1 MGDDM
6 IYVLYGTQEYLID
19 KKIKELTKNID
30 KLEIDEF
37 DLENNNI
44 KQIIDAAST
53 FSLFST
59 NKTIIV
65 RNSFVFSSNKKGIDD
80 KDITLLQKYIEKPN
94 ENTTII
100 FVVSNEKLDARK
112 KIVTIVKKN
121 GTVLEFNEIK
131 NINSLVNEMI
141 KPYKISTNQINML
154 INRVGDNL
162 YILEHEIEKL
172 KTYKND
178 DLLITDDDIAN
189 VINKSVNTDIFY
201 LIDNIIN
208 RNMNEALE
216 CYYELIKIGEEPI
229 KILVLLANQFRLMYQ
244 VKELSKKG
252 YRIFDIMD
260 LLDQKQYP
268 IQKAIQK
275 GYNYDS
281 KILLEYLDKLATLDI
296 GIKNGKIDKNI
307 GLELFILG
315 V

>member
-1 MGDDM
+1 M
-6 IYVLYGTQEYLID
+6 IYVLYGTQDYLID

-37 DLENNNI
+37 DLENNTI

-53 FSLFST
+53 FSLFSL

-80 KDITLLQKYIEKPN
+80 KDINLLQKYIENPN

-112 KIVTIVKKN
+112 KIVTLVKKN

-131 NINSLVNEMI
+131 NINSLVNEMV
-141 KPYKISTNQINML
+141 KPYKININQINLL

-162 YILEHEIEKL
+162 YILENEIEKL

-178 DLLITDDDIAN
+178 DLLITNDDIVN
-189 VINKSVNTDIFY
+189 VINKSVNTDIFH
-201 LIDNIIN
+201 LIDSIIN
-208 RNMNEALE
+208 KNMDEALE

-229 KILVLLANQFRLMYQ
+229 KILILLANQFRLMYQ

-281 KILLEYLDKLATLDI
+281 KILLEYLDKLASLDS
-296 GIKNGKIDKNI
+296 GIKNGKIDKNT

-315 V
+315 M

>member
-1 MGDDM
+1 M
-6 IYVLYGTQEYLID
+6 IYVLYGTQDYLID

-37 DLENNNI
+37 DLENNTT

-53 FSLFST
+53 FSLFSL

-80 KDITLLQKYIEKPN
+80 KDINLLQKYIENPN

-112 KIVTIVKKN
+112 KIVTLVKKN

-131 NINSLVNEMI
+131 NINSLVNEMV
-141 KPYKISTNQINML
+141 KPYKININQINLL

-162 YILEHEIEKL
+162 YILENEIEKL

-178 DLLITDDDIAN
+178 DLLITNDDIVN
-189 VINKSVNTDIFY
+189 VINKSVNTDIFH
-201 LIDNIIN
+201 LIDSIIN
-208 RNMNEALE
+208 KNMDEALE

-229 KILVLLANQFRLMYQ
+229 KILILLANQFRLMYQ

-281 KILLEYLDKLATLDI
+281 KILLEYLDKLAILDS
-296 GIKNGKIDKNI
+296 GIKNGKIDKNT

-315 V
+315 M

>member
-1 MGDDM
+1 M
-6 IYVLYGTQEYLID
+6 IYVLYGIQDYLID
-19 KKIKELTKNID
+19 KKIQELTKNID
-30 KLEIDEF
+30 RLEIDEF

-44 KQIIDAAST
+44 KQIIDAAAT

-65 RNSFVFSSNKKGIDD
+65 YNSFVFSSNKKGIDD
-80 KDITLLQKYIEKPN
+80 KDINLLQKYIENPN
-94 ENTTII
+94 KNTTII
-100 FVVSNEKLDARK
+100 FVVSNDKLDSRK
-112 KIVTIVKKN
+112 KIVTSVKKN
-121 GTVLEFNEIK
+121 GIVLEFNEVK
-131 NINSLVNEMI
+131 NINTLVNDMI
-141 KPYKISTNQINML
+141 KPYKITVNQINTL

-162 YILEHEIEKL
+162 YILENEITKL

-178 DLLITDDDIAN
+178 DLIITDNDIVN
-189 VINKSVNTDIFY
+189 VINKSVNTDIFH
-201 LIDNIIN
+201 LIDSIIN
-208 RNMNEALE
+208 KNMNEALE

-252 YRIFDIMD
+252 YRISDIMD

-281 KILLEYLDKLATLDI
+281 KILLEYLNKLADLDI
-296 GIKNGKIDKNI
+296 GIKTGKIDKNT

-315 V
+315 M

>member
-1 MGDDM
+1 M

-19 KKIKELTKNID
+19 KKIKELTRNID

-65 RNSFVFSSNKKGIDD
+65 RNSFVFSSSKKGIDD

-112 KIVTIVKKN
+112 KIVTIVKKT

-131 NINSLVNEMI
+131 NINSLVNELI

-178 DLLITDDDIAN
+178 DLLITDDDITN

-296 GIKNGKIDKNI
+296 GIKNGKIDKNM

>member
-1 MGDDM
+1 M
-6 IYVLYGTQEYLID
+6 IYVLYGIQDYLID
-19 KKIKELTKNID
+19 KKIQELTKNID
-30 KLEIDEF
+30 RLEIDEF

-44 KQIIDAAST
+44 KQIIDAAAT

-65 RNSFVFSSNKKGIDD
+65 YNSFVFSSNKKGIDD
-80 KDITLLQKYIEKPN
+80 KDINLLQKYIENPN
-94 ENTTII
+94 KNTTII
-100 FVVSNEKLDARK
+100 FVVSNDKLDSRK
-112 KIVTIVKKN
+112 KIVTSVKKN
-121 GTVLEFNEIK
+121 GIVLEFNEVK
-131 NINSLVNEMI
+131 NINTLVNDMI
-141 KPYKISTNQINML
+141 KPYKITVNQINTL

-162 YILEHEIEKL
+162 YILENEITKL

-178 DLLITDDDIAN
+178 DLIITDNDIIN
-189 VINKSVNTDIFY
+189 VINKSVNTDIFH
-201 LIDNIIN
+201 LIDSIIN
-208 RNMNEALE
+208 KNMNEALE

-252 YRIFDIMD
+252 YRISDIMD

-281 KILLEYLDKLATLDI
+281 KILLEYLNKLADLDI
-296 GIKNGKIDKNI
+296 GIKTGKIDKNT

-315 V
+315 M

>member
-1 MGDDM
+1 M
-6 IYVLYGTQEYLID
+6 IYVLYGIQDYLID
-19 KKIKELTKNID
+19 KKIQELTKNID
-30 KLEIDEF
+30 RLEIDEF

-65 RNSFVFSSNKKGIDD
+65 YNSFVFSANKKGIDD
-80 KDITLLQKYIEKPN
+80 KDINLLQRYIENPN
-94 ENTTII
+94 KNTTII
-100 FVVSNEKLDARK
+100 FVVSNDKLDSRK
-112 KIVTIVKKN
+112 KIVTSVKKN
-121 GTVLEFNEIK
+121 GTVLEFNEVK
-131 NINSLVNEMI
+131 NINALVSDMI
-141 KPYKISTNQINML
+141 KPYKITANQINAL

-162 YILEHEIEKL
+162 YILENEIAKL

-178 DLLITDDDIAN
+178 DLIITDNDIIN
-189 VINKSVNTDIFY
+189 VINKSVNTDIFH
-201 LIDNIIN
+201 LIDSIIN
-208 RNMNEALE
+208 KNMNEALE

-252 YRIFDIMD
+252 YRIFDIID

-281 KILLEYLDKLATLDI
+281 KILLEYLNKLADLDI
-296 GIKNGKIDKNI
+296 GIKTGKIDKNT

-315 V
+315 M

>member
-1 MGDDM
+1 M
-6 IYVLYGTQEYLID
+6 IYVLYGIQDYLID
-19 KKIKELTKNID
+19 KKIQELTKNID
-30 KLEIDEF
+30 RLEIDEF

-44 KQIIDAAST
+44 KQIIDAAAT

-65 RNSFVFSSNKKGIDD
+65 YNSFVFSSNKKGIDD
-80 KDITLLQKYIEKPN
+80 KDINLLQKYIENPN
-94 ENTTII
+94 KNTTII
-100 FVVSNEKLDARK
+100 FVVSNDKLDSRK
-112 KIVTIVKKN
+112 KIVTSVKKN
-121 GTVLEFNEIK
+121 GIVLEFNEVK
-131 NINSLVNEMI
+131 NINTLVNDMI
-141 KPYKISTNQINML
+141 KPYKITANQINTL

-162 YILEHEIEKL
+162 YILENEITKL
-172 KTYKND
+172 KIYKND
-178 DLLITDDDIAN
+178 DLIITDNDIIN
-189 VINKSVNTDIFY
+189 VINKSVNTDIFH
-201 LIDNIIN
+201 LIDSIIN
-208 RNMNEALE
+208 KNMNEALE

-281 KILLEYLDKLATLDI
+281 KILLEYLNKLADLDI
-296 GIKNGKIDKNI
+296 GIKTGKIDKNT

-315 V
+315 M

>member
-112 KIVTIVKKN
+112 KIVTIVKKT

-178 DLLITDDDIAN
+178 DLLITDDDITN

-208 RNMNEALE
+208 RNMNDALE

>member
-1 MGDDM
+1 M
-6 IYVLYGTQEYLID
+6 IYVLYGIQDYLID
-19 KKIKELTKNID
+19 KKIQELTKNID
-30 KLEIDEF
+30 RLEIDEF

-65 RNSFVFSSNKKGIDD
+65 YNSFVFSANKKGIDD
-80 KDITLLQKYIEKPN
+80 KDINLLQKYIENPN
-94 ENTTII
+94 KNTTII
-100 FVVSNEKLDARK
+100 FVVSNDKLDSRK
-112 KIVTIVKKN
+112 KIVTSVKKN
-121 GTVLEFNEIK
+121 GTVLEFNEVK
-131 NINSLVNEMI
+131 NINALVSDMI
-141 KPYKISTNQINML
+141 KPYKITANQINAL

-162 YILEHEIEKL
+162 YILENEIAKL

-178 DLLITDDDIAN
+178 DLIITDNDIIN
-189 VINKSVNTDIFY
+189 VINKSVNTDIFH
-201 LIDNIIN
+201 LIDSIIN
-208 RNMNEALE
+208 KNMNEALE

-281 KILLEYLDKLATLDI
+281 KILLEYLNKLADLDI
-296 GIKNGKIDKNI
+296 GIKTGKIDKNT

-315 V
+315 M

>member
-1 MGDDM
+1 M
-6 IYVLYGTQEYLID
+6 IYVLYGIQDYLID
-19 KKIKELTKNID
+19 KKIQELTKNID
-30 KLEIDEF
+30 RLEIDEF

-65 RNSFVFSSNKKGIDD
+65 YNSFVFSSNKKGIDD
-80 KDITLLQKYIEKPN
+80 KDINLLQKYIENPN
-94 ENTTII
+94 KNTTII
-100 FVVSNEKLDARK
+100 FVVSNDKLDSRK
-112 KIVTIVKKN
+112 KIVTSIKKN
-121 GTVLEFNEIK
+121 GTILEFNEIK
-131 NINSLVNEMI
+131 NINTLVNDMI
-141 KPYKISTNQINML
+141 KPYKITTNQINNL

-162 YILEHEIEKL
+162 YILENEITKL
-172 KTYKND
+172 KIYKND
-178 DLLITDDDIAN
+178 DLIITDNDIVN
-189 VINKSVNTDIFY
+189 VINKSVNTDIFH
-201 LIDNIIN
+201 LIDSIIN
-208 RNMNEALE
+208 KNMNEALE
-216 CYYELIKIGEEPI
+216 CYYELIKMGEEPI

-281 KILLEYLDKLATLDI
+281 KILLEYLNKLADLDI
-296 GIKNGKIDKNI
+296 EIKTGKIDKNT

-315 V
+315 M

>member
-1 MGDDM
+1 M
-6 IYVLYGTQEYLID
+6 IYVLYGTQNYLIN
-19 KKIKELTKNID
+19 KKIQELTKNID
-30 KLEIDEF
+30 RLEIEEF
-37 DLENNNI
+37 DLENINI
-44 KQIIDAAST
+44 KQIIDSATT

-65 RNSFVFSSNKKGIDD
+65 YNSFIFSSSKKNIDE
-80 KDITLLQKYIEKPN
+80 KDINLLQKYIENPN
-94 ENTTII
+94 KNTTII
-100 FVVSNEKLDARK
+100 FVVANDKLDSRK
-112 KIVTIVKKN
+112 KIVTSVKKN
-121 GTVLEFNEIK
+121 GTILEFNDVK
-131 NINSLVNEMI
+131 NINALVNEMI
-141 KPYKISTNQINML
+141 KPYKITINQINSL
-154 INRVGDNL
+154 INRVGENL
-162 YILEHEIEKL
+162 YILENEIIKL

-178 DLLITDDDIAN
+178 DLIITDNDILN
-189 VINKSVNTDIFY
+189 VINKSINTDIFY

-208 RNMNEALE
+208 KNMNEALE

-281 KILLEYLDKLATLDI
+281 KTLLEYLNKLADLDI
-296 GIKNGKIDKNI
+296 GIKTGKIDKNT

-315 V
+315 M

>member
-1 MGDDM
+1 M
-6 IYVLYGTQEYLID
+6 IYVLYGIQDYLID
-19 KKIKELTKNID
+19 KKIQELTKNID
-30 KLEIDEF
+30 RLEIDEF

-65 RNSFVFSSNKKGIDD
+65 YNSFVFSSNKKGIDD
-80 KDITLLQKYIEKPN
+80 KDINLLQRYIENPN
-94 ENTTII
+94 KNTTII
-100 FVVSNEKLDARK
+100 FVVSNDKLDSRK
-112 KIVTIVKKN
+112 KIVTSVKKN
-121 GTVLEFNEIK
+121 GTVLEFNEVK
-131 NINSLVNEMI
+131 NINALVSDMI
-141 KPYKISTNQINML
+141 KPYKITANQINAL

-162 YILEHEIEKL
+162 YILENEIAKL

-178 DLLITDDDIAN
+178 DLIITDNDIIN
-189 VINKSVNTDIFY
+189 VINKSVNTDIFH
-201 LIDNIIN
+201 LIDSIIN
-208 RNMNEALE
+208 KNMNEALE

-281 KILLEYLDKLATLDI
+281 KILLEYLNKLADLDI
-296 GIKNGKIDKNI
+296 GIKTGKIDKNT

-315 V
+315 M

>member
-1 MGDDM
+1 M
-6 IYVLYGTQEYLID
+6 IYVLYGIQDYLID
-19 KKIKELTKNID
+19 KKIQELTKNID
-30 KLEIDEF
+30 RLEIDEF

-65 RNSFVFSSNKKGIDD
+65 YNSFVFSSNKKGIDD
-80 KDITLLQKYIEKPN
+80 KDINLLQKYIENPN
-94 ENTTII
+94 KNTTVI
-100 FVVSNEKLDARK
+100 FVVSNDKLDSRK
-112 KIVTIVKKN
+112 KIVTSVKKN
-121 GTVLEFNEIK
+121 GTVLEFNEVK
-131 NINSLVNEMI
+131 NMNTLVNDMI
-141 KPYKISTNQINML
+141 KPYKITANQINTL

-162 YILEHEIEKL
+162 YILENEITKL

-178 DLLITDDDIAN
+178 DLIITDNDITN
-189 VINKSVNTDIFY
+189 VINKSINTDIFH
-201 LIDNIIN
+201 LIDSIIN
-208 RNMNEALE
+208 KNMNEALE

-281 KILLEYLDKLATLDI
+281 KILLEYLNKLADLDI
-296 GIKNGKIDKNI
+296 RIKTGKIDKNA

-315 V
+315 M

>member
-1 MGDDM
+1 M
-6 IYVLYGTQEYLID
+6 IYVLYGIQDYLID
-19 KKIKELTKNID
+19 KKIQELTKNID
-30 KLEIDEF
+30 RLEIDEF

-44 KQIIDAAST
+44 KQIIDAAAT

-65 RNSFVFSSNKKGIDD
+65 YNSFVFSSNKKGIDD
-80 KDITLLQKYIEKPN
+80 KDINLLQKYIENPN
-94 ENTTII
+94 KNTTII
-100 FVVSNEKLDARK
+100 FVVSNDKLDSRK
-112 KIVTIVKKN
+112 KIVTSVKKN
-121 GTVLEFNEIK
+121 GIVLEFNEVK
-131 NINSLVNEMI
+131 NINTLVNDMI
-141 KPYKISTNQINML
+141 KPYKITVNQINTL

-162 YILEHEIEKL
+162 YILENEITKL

-178 DLLITDDDIAN
+178 DLIITDNDIIN
-189 VINKSVNTDIFY
+189 VINKSVNTDIFH
-201 LIDNIIN
+201 LIDSIIN
-208 RNMNEALE
+208 KNMNEALE

-229 KILVLLANQFRLMYQ
+229 KTLVLLANQFRLMYQ

-252 YRIFDIMD
+252 YRISDIMD

-281 KILLEYLDKLATLDI
+281 KILLEYLNKLADLDI
-296 GIKNGKIDKNI
+296 GIKTGKIDKNT

-315 V
+315 M

>member
-1 MGDDM
+1 M
-6 IYVLYGTQEYLID
+6 IYVLYGIQDYLID
-19 KKIKELTKNID
+19 KKIQELTKNID
-30 KLEIDEF
+30 RLEIDEF

-65 RNSFVFSSNKKGIDD
+65 YNSFVFSANKKGIDD
-80 KDITLLQKYIEKPN
+80 KDINLLQRYIENPN
-94 ENTTII
+94 KNTTII
-100 FVVSNEKLDARK
+100 FVVSNDKLDSRK
-112 KIVTIVKKN
+112 KIVSSVKKN
-121 GTVLEFNEIK
+121 GTVLEFNEVK
-131 NINSLVNEMI
+131 NINALVSDMI
-141 KPYKISTNQINML
+141 KPYKITANQINAL

-162 YILEHEIEKL
+162 YILENEIAKL

-178 DLLITDDDIAN
+178 DLIITDNDIIN
-189 VINKSVNTDIFY
+189 VINKSVNTDIFH
-201 LIDNIIN
+201 LIDSIIN
-208 RNMNEALE
+208 KNMNEALE

-252 YRIFDIMD
+252 YRIFDIID

-281 KILLEYLDKLATLDI
+281 KILLEYLNKLADLDI
-296 GIKNGKIDKNI
+296 GIKTGKIDKNT

-315 V
+315 M

>member
-1 MGDDM
+1 M
-6 IYVLYGTQEYLID
+6 IYVLYGIQDYLID
-19 KKIKELTKNID
+19 KKIQELTKNID
-30 KLEIDEF
+30 RLEIDEF

-44 KQIIDAAST
+44 KQIIDAAAT

-65 RNSFVFSSNKKGIDD
+65 YNSFVFSSNKKGIDD
-80 KDITLLQKYIEKPN
+80 KDINLLQKYIENPN
-94 ENTTII
+94 KNTTII
-100 FVVSNEKLDARK
+100 FVVSNDKLDSRK
-112 KIVTIVKKN
+112 KIVTSVKKN
-121 GTVLEFNEIK
+121 GIVLEFNEVK
-131 NINSLVNEMI
+131 NINTLVNDMI
-141 KPYKISTNQINML
+141 KPYKITANQINTL

-162 YILEHEIEKL
+162 YILENEITKL

-178 DLLITDDDIAN
+178 DLIITDNDIIN
-189 VINKSVNTDIFY
+189 VINKSVNTDIFH
-201 LIDNIIN
+201 LIDSIIN
-208 RNMNEALE
+208 KNMNEALE

-281 KILLEYLDKLATLDI
+281 KILLEYLNKLADLDI
-296 GIKNGKIDKNI
+296 GIKTGKIDKNT

-315 V
+315 M

>member
-1 MGDDM
+1 M
-6 IYVLYGTQEYLID
+6 IYVLYGIQDYLID
-19 KKIKELTKNID
+19 KKIQELTKNID
-30 KLEIDEF
+30 RLEIDEF

-65 RNSFVFSSNKKGIDD
+65 YNSFVFSSNKKGIDD
-80 KDITLLQKYIEKPN
+80 KDINLLQKYIENPN
-94 ENTTII
+94 KNTTII
-100 FVVSNEKLDARK
+100 FVVSNDKLDSRK
-112 KIVTIVKKN
+112 KIVTSVKKN
-121 GTVLEFNEIK
+121 GIVLEFNEVK
-131 NINSLVNEMI
+131 NINTLVNDMI
-141 KPYKISTNQINML
+141 KPYKITVNQINTL

-162 YILEHEIEKL
+162 YILENEITKL

-178 DLLITDDDIAN
+178 DLIITDNDIIN
-189 VINKSVNTDIFY
+189 VINKSVNTDIFH
-201 LIDNIIN
+201 LIDSIIN
-208 RNMNEALE
+208 KNMNEALE

-281 KILLEYLDKLATLDI
+281 KILLEYLNKLADLDI
-296 GIKNGKIDKNI
+296 EIKTGKINKNT

-315 V
+315 M

>member
-1 MGDDM
+1 M
-6 IYVLYGTQEYLID
+6 IYVLYGIQDYLID
-19 KKIKELTKNID
+19 KKIQELTKNID
-30 KLEIDEF
+30 RLEIDEF

-65 RNSFVFSSNKKGIDD
+65 YNSFVFSSNKKGIDD
-80 KDITLLQKYIEKPN
+80 KDINLLQRYIENPN
-94 ENTTII
+94 KNTTII
-100 FVVSNEKLDARK
+100 FVVSNDKLDSRK
-112 KIVTIVKKN
+112 KIVTSVKKN
-121 GTVLEFNEIK
+121 GTVLEFNEVK
-131 NINSLVNEMI
+131 NINALVSDMI
-141 KPYKISTNQINML
+141 KPYKITANQINAL

-162 YILEHEIEKL
+162 YILENEITKL

-178 DLLITDDDIAN
+178 DLIITDNDIIN
-189 VINKSVNTDIFY
+189 VINKSVNTDIFH
-201 LIDNIIN
+201 LIDSIIN
-208 RNMNEALE
+208 KNMNEALE

-281 KILLEYLDKLATLDI
+281 KILLEYLNKLADLDI
-296 GIKNGKIDKNI
+296 GIKTGKIDKNT

-315 V
+315 M

>member
-1 MGDDM
+1 M
-6 IYVLYGTQEYLID
+6 IYVLYGTQDYLID

-37 DLENNNI
+37 DLENNTI

-53 FSLFST
+53 FSLFSP

-80 KDITLLQKYIEKPN
+80 KDITLLQKYIENPN

-112 KIVTIVKKN
+112 KIVTLVKKN

-131 NINSLVNEMI
+131 NINSLINDMI
-141 KPYKISTNQINML
+141 KPYKININQINLL

-162 YILEHEIEKL
+162 YILENEIEKL

-178 DLLITDDDIAN
+178 DLLITNDDIIN
-189 VINKSVNTDIFY
+189 VINKSVNTDIFH
-201 LIDNIIN
+201 LIDSIIN
-208 RNMNEALE
+208 KNMDEALE

-260 LLDQKQYP
+260 LLEQKQYP

-281 KILLEYLDKLATLDI
+281 KMLLEYLDKLAILDI
-296 GIKNGKIDKNI
+296 GIKNGKIDKNT

-315 V
+315 M

>member
-1 MGDDM
+1 M
-6 IYVLYGTQEYLID
+6 IYVLYGIQDYLID
-19 KKIKELTKNID
+19 KKIQELTKNID
-30 KLEIDEF
+30 RLEIDEF

-65 RNSFVFSSNKKGIDD
+65 YNSFVFSSNKKGIDD
-80 KDITLLQKYIEKPN
+80 KDINLLQKYIENPN
-94 ENTTII
+94 KNTTII
-100 FVVSNEKLDARK
+100 FVVSNDKLDSRK
-112 KIVTIVKKN
+112 KIVTSVKKN
-121 GTVLEFNEIK
+121 GTVLEFNEVK
-131 NINSLVNEMI
+131 NINTLVNDMI
-141 KPYKISTNQINML
+141 KPYKITVNQINTL

-162 YILEHEIEKL
+162 YILENEITKL

-178 DLLITDDDIAN
+178 DLIITDNDIIN
-189 VINKSVNTDIFY
+189 VINKSVNTDIFH
-201 LIDNIIN
+201 LIDSIIN
-208 RNMNEALE
+208 KNMNEALE

-281 KILLEYLDKLATLDI
+281 KILLEYLNKLADLDI
-296 GIKNGKIDKNI
+296 GIKTGKIDKNT

-315 V
+315 M

>member
-1 MGDDM
+1 M
-6 IYVLYGTQEYLID
+6 IYVLYGIQDYLID
-19 KKIKELTKNID
+19 KKIQELTKNID
-30 KLEIDEF
+30 RLEIDEF

-65 RNSFVFSSNKKGIDD
+65 YNSFVFSSNKKGIDD
-80 KDITLLQKYIEKPN
+80 KDINLLQRYIENPN
-94 ENTTII
+94 KNTTII
-100 FVVSNEKLDARK
+100 FVVSNDKLDSRK
-112 KIVTIVKKN
+112 KIVTSVKKN
-121 GTVLEFNEIK
+121 GAVLEFNEVK
-131 NINSLVNEMI
+131 NINALVSDMI
-141 KPYKISTNQINML
+141 KPYKITANQINAL

-162 YILEHEIEKL
+162 YILENEIAKL

-178 DLLITDDDIAN
+178 DLIITDNDIIN
-189 VINKSVNTDIFY
+189 VINKSVNTDIFH
-201 LIDNIIN
+201 LIDSIIN
-208 RNMNEALE
+208 KNMNEALE

-281 KILLEYLDKLATLDI
+281 KILLEYLNKLADLDI
-296 GIKNGKIDKNI
+296 GIKTGKIDKNT

-315 V
+315 M

>member
-1 MGDDM
+1 M

-30 KLEIDEF
+30 KLEIEEF

-112 KIVTIVKKN
+112 KIVTIVKKA

-178 DLLITDDDIAN
+178 DLLITDDDITN

-296 GIKNGKIDKNI
+296 GIKNGKIDKNM

>member
-1 MGDDM
+1 M
-6 IYVLYGTQEYLID
+6 IYVLYGIQDYLID
-19 KKIKELTKNID
+19 KKIQELTKNID
-30 KLEIDEF
+30 RLEIDEF

-65 RNSFVFSSNKKGIDD
+65 YNSFVFSPNKKGIDD
-80 KDITLLQKYIEKPN
+80 KDINLLQRYIENPN
-94 ENTTII
+94 KNTTII
-100 FVVSNEKLDARK
+100 FVVSNDKLDSRK
-112 KIVTIVKKN
+112 KIVTSVKKN
-121 GTVLEFNEIK
+121 GTVLEFNEVK
-131 NINSLVNEMI
+131 NINALVSDMI
-141 KPYKISTNQINML
+141 KPYKITANQINAL

-162 YILEHEIEKL
+162 YILENEIAKL

-178 DLLITDDDIAN
+178 DLIITDNDIIN
-189 VINKSVNTDIFY
+189 VINKSVNTDIFH
-201 LIDNIIN
+201 LIDSIIN
-208 RNMNEALE
+208 KNMNEALE

-281 KILLEYLDKLATLDI
+281 KILLEYLNKLADLDI
-296 GIKNGKIDKNI
+296 GIKTGKIDKNT

-315 V
+315 M

>member
-1 MGDDM
+1 M
-6 IYVLYGTQEYLID
+6 IYVLYGIQDYLID
-19 KKIKELTKNID
+19 KKIQELTKNID
-30 KLEIDEF
+30 RLEIDEF

-65 RNSFVFSSNKKGIDD
+65 YNSFVFSANKKGIDD
-80 KDITLLQKYIEKPN
+80 KDINLLQRYIENPN
-94 ENTTII
+94 KNTTII
-100 FVVSNEKLDARK
+100 FVVSNDKLDSRK
-112 KIVTIVKKN
+112 KIVTSVKKN
-121 GTVLEFNEIK
+121 ETVLEFNEVK
-131 NINSLVNEMI
+131 NINALVSDMI
-141 KPYKISTNQINML
+141 KPYKITANQINAL

-162 YILEHEIEKL
+162 YILENEIAKL

-178 DLLITDDDIAN
+178 DLIITDNDIIN
-189 VINKSVNTDIFY
+189 VINKSVNTDIFH
-201 LIDNIIN
+201 LIDSIIN
-208 RNMNEALE
+208 KNMNEALE

-268 IQKAIQK
+268 IQKAIKK

-281 KILLEYLDKLATLDI
+281 KILLEYLNKLADLDI
-296 GIKNGKIDKNI
+296 GIKTGKIDKNT

-315 V
+315 M

>member
-1 MGDDM
+1 M
-6 IYVLYGTQEYLID
+6 IYVLYGTQNYLIN
-19 KKIKELTKNID
+19 KKIQELTKNID
-30 KLEIDEF
+30 RLEIEEF
-37 DLENNNI
+37 DLENINI
-44 KQIIDAAST
+44 KQIIDSATT

-65 RNSFVFSSNKKGIDD
+65 YNSFIFSSSKKNIDE
-80 KDITLLQKYIEKPN
+80 KDINLLQKYIENPN
-94 ENTTII
+94 KNTTII
-100 FVVSNEKLDARK
+100 FVVANDKLDSRK
-112 KIVTIVKKN
+112 KIVTSVKKN
-121 GTVLEFNEIK
+121 GTILEFNDVK
-131 NINSLVNEMI
+131 NINALVNEMI
-141 KPYKISTNQINML
+141 KPYKITINQINSL

-162 YILEHEIEKL
+162 YILENEIIKL

-178 DLLITDDDIAN
+178 DLIITDNDILN
-189 VINKSVNTDIFY
+189 VINKSINTDIFY

-208 RNMNEALE
+208 KNMNEALE

-281 KILLEYLDKLATLDI
+281 KTLLEYLNKLADLDI
-296 GIKNGKIDKNI
+296 GIKTGKIDKNT

-315 V
+315 M